1 MFLNRALST
10 ANALI
15 NGRKGISPSANRFLD
30 ERGSEPITQITISR
44 SPISSAL
51 IGTINVLSPNFK
63 KKNKETLYHLKL
75 LIRTSKTS
83 LSLEKNSGI
92 EISNFK
98 MERNA
103 ENLYVV
109 FQSGIT
115 LNLLL
120 DRTKQLMG
128 NRFLPYSSRDNNCQH
143 FIIAILKAN
152 RLATSHNI
160 LFVEQAVEHLFTD
173 NFRKVSNTVTG
184 LAGVASILKE
194 GGEIKY
200 HCGEIDLETSKK

>member
-15 NGRKGISPSANRFLD
+15 NGRKGISPSVNRFLD
-30 ERGSEPITQITISR
+30 QHGDDPITQITISR

-51 IGTINVLSPNFK
+51 MGTINVLSPNFK

-103 ENLYVV
+103 ENLNVV

-120 DRTKQLMG
+120 DRTKELMG

-143 FIIAILKAN
+143 FVIAILKAN

-184 LAGVASILKE
+184 LAGVADILKQ
-194 GGEIKY
+194 GGEI
-200 HCGEIDLETSKK
+200 EMETSKK